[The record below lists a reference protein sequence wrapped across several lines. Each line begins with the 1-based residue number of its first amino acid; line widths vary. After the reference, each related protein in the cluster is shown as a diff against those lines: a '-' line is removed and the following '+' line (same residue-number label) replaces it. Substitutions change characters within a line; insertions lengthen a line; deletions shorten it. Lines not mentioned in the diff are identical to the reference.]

1 MKLGPSILQAYWSPQ
16 TLDAYNHTPPLRL
29 HSQGIGLHAAVALS
43 SEALLCST
51 IGEDLECFD
60 FKCIGFIIL

>member
-1 MKLGPSILQAYWSPQ
+1 MKLGPSILHAYCSPK
-16 TLDAYNHTPPLRL
+16 TLRL

-43 SEALLCST
+43 SEALLSST

-60 FKCIGFIIL
+60 FTCIGFIGLGFSLGLLP